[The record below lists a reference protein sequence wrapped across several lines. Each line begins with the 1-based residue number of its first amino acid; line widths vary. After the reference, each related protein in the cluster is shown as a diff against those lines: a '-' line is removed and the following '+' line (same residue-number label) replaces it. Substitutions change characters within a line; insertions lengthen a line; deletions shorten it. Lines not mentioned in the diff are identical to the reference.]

1 MAAMNE
7 CCRFRI
13 EGVVQGVWFRES
25 TRQQAVLLGISG
37 YAKNCP
43 DGSVEVLACG
53 PGAAIDGLRKW
64 LHQGPPMARVTGVDE
79 WPADE
84 TRPENFVTS

>member
-1 MAAMNE
+1 MNE

-25 TRQQAVLLGISG
+25 TRQQADLLGISG
-37 YAKNCP
+37 YARNCP

-64 LHQGPPMARVTGVDE
+64 LHKGPPMAQVTGVDE
-79 WPADE
+79 CSADVNC
-84 TRPENFVTS
+84 PENFVTG